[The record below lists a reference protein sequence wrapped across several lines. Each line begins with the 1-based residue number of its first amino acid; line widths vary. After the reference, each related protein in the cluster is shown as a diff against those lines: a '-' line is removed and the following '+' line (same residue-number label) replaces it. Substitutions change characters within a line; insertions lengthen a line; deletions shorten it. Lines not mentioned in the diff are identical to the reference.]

1 MPVVSQTQ
9 AVNRLDVTEEE
20 SAYIAARV
28 GAFVAEAALEWQWQA
43 PFVERFGALPLF
55 LGWTEALAIQPDG
68 SLVRWAIEGDYEELR
83 AIDIQIE
90 VNLALVSGAKRYPRL
105 ARLVPKA
112 PADAMICTQCHGT
125 GRLNASDDPLVCS
138 CGGAGWVRPEEALRA
153 AQPIRGGRALSSR
166 ERDLIEGMLR
176 RGLPDPDRFLAHL
189 STARVVGRCA
199 CGCASID
206 LAVPGEPLPT
216 GGLRVIADFIYG
228 DDASLCGAFV
238 FERDGWLAG
247 LEVYGLAAESPSSL
261 PELAD
266 LRPFPESSLAPGLKQ
281 G

>member
-1 MPVVSQTQ
+1 
-9 AVNRLDVTEEE
+9 VNPIDVTEEE

-28 GAFVAEAALEWQWQA
+28 RAFVAEAAPEWQWQA

-68 SLVRWAIEGDYEELR
+68 SLVRWSIEGDYEELR
-83 AIDIQIE
+83 VIDIQIE
-90 VNLALVSGAKRYPRL
+90 INLALISGAKRYPRL
-105 ARLVPKA
+105 ARLIPKA
-112 PADAMICTQCHGT
+112 PADAVICVQCHGT
-125 GRLNASDDPLVCS
+125 GRLNTADDPLICS
-138 CGGAGWVRPEEALRA
+138 CGGAGWVRPEEARHD

-166 ERDLIEGMLR
+166 ERDLIEGMLY
-176 RGLPDPDRFLAHL
+176 RGSRNPDRFLAHL
-189 STARVVGRCA
+189 KAARVVARCT

-216 GGLRVIADFIYG
+216 GGLRIIADFIYG

-247 LEVYGLAAESPSSL
+247 LEVYALGAVLPSSL
-261 PELAD
+261 PDPTD
-266 LRPFPESSLAPGLKQ
+266 LRPFPESTHLAPGLKPDP